1 MEKSKIDFVKK
12 KKSENINLILV
23 TFNFAQIGLSKIK
36 SDDDICV

>member
-23 TFNFAQIGLSKIK
+23 TFNFVQIGLSKIK

>member
-1 MEKSKIDFVKK
+1 MEKSKIDFVK

-23 TFNFAQIGLSKIK
+23 TFNFVQIGLSKIK